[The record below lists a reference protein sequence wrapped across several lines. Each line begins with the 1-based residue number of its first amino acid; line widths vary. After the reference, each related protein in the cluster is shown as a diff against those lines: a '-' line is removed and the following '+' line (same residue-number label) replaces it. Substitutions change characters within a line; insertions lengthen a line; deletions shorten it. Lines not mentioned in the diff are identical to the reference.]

1 MKTLCLDSAHKY
13 LVIGLYENDRMIC
26 GTANLSWKR
35 QSETIFPELMRLM
48 KEAGW
53 DSDDV
58 DEVVITDG
66 PGSYTGVRIA
76 MCVAKVLCT
85 RKHIPLNAVSTLQLY
100 AGVHERAFVML
111 DARSQRAY
119 TGALQGG
126 KFVEE
131 EQILT
136 LDEIRLLLNQADY
149 QLFGDCELI
158 DLKAKEPK
166 FLENFIA
173 LRPFYR
179 KIENVHTL
187 TPRYLKESDAYKV
200 KP

>member
-85 RKHIPLNAVSTLQLY
+85 RKHIPLYAVSTLQLY
-100 AGVHERAFVML
+100 AGVH
-111 DARSQRAY
+111 
-119 TGALQGG
+119 
-126 KFVEE
+126 
-131 EQILT
+131 
-136 LDEIRLLLNQADY
+136 
-149 QLFGDCELI
+149 
-158 DLKAKEPK
+158 
-166 FLENFIA
+166 
-173 LRPFYR
+173 
-179 KIENVHTL
+179 
-187 TPRYLKESDAYKV
+187 
-200 KP
+200 

>member
-13 LVIGLYENDRMIC
+13 LVIGLYENDQLIC
-26 GTANLSWKR
+26 GTANLSWKK

-48 KEAGW
+48 KDAGW

-85 RKHIPLNAVSTLQLY
+85 RKHIPLYAISTLQLY
-100 AGVHERAFVML
+100 AGLNEHAFVML
-111 DARSQRAY
+111 DARSKRAY
-119 TGALQGG
+119 TGCLNAGT
-126 KFVEE
+126 FVEE

-136 LDEIRLLLNQADY
+136 LDEIRERVNSEEY
-149 QLFGDCELI
+149 MLFGDCELI
-158 DLKAKEPK
+158 EQTAEEAVFLK
-166 FLENFIA
+166 NFIA
-173 LRPFYR
+173 LRPYYR
-179 KIENVHTL
+179 RIENVHTL

>member
-1 MKTLCLDSAHKY
+1 MRTLCLDSAHKH
-13 LVIGLYENDRMIC
+13 LIIGLYENDRLIC
-26 GTANLSWKR
+26 GTVNMCWKR

-48 KEAGW
+48 QEANW

-85 RKHIPLNAVSTLQLY
+85 RKHLPLYAISTLQLY
-100 AGVHERAFVML
+100 AGAAEHALVML
-111 DARSQRAY
+111 DARSSRAY
-119 TGALQGG
+119 VGFLHMGTFE
-126 KFVEE
+126 KE

-136 LDEIRLLLNQADY
+136 LDEVKKEIEDKNYRIY
-149 QLFGDCELI
+149 GDCELI
-158 DLKAKEPK
+158 DKAAVPAD
-166 FLENFIA
+166 FLHNFIA
-173 LRPFYR
+173 LRPQYR
-179 KIENVHTL
+179 KIENIHTL
-187 TPRYLKESDAYKV
+187 TPRYLKEADAYKV

>member
-85 RKHIPLNAVSTLQLY
+85 RKHIPLYAVSTLQLY

-166 FLENFIA
+166 FLENLFKGVGCI
-173 LRPFYR
+173 
-179 KIENVHTL
+179 
-187 TPRYLKESDAYKV
+187 
-200 KP
+200 

>member
-1 MKTLCLDSAHKY
+1 
-13 LVIGLYENDRMIC
+13 
-26 GTANLSWKR
+26 
-35 QSETIFPELMRLM
+35 MRCEGFM
-48 KEAGW
+48 
-53 DSDDV
+53 
-58 DEVVITDG
+58 
-66 PGSYTGVRIA
+66 YQ
-76 MCVAKVLCT
+76 
-85 RKHIPLNAVSTLQLY
+85 KHIPLYAVSTLQLY

-179 KIENVHTL
+179 KI
-187 TPRYLKESDAYKV
+187 
-200 KP
+200 

>member
-13 LVIGLYENDRMIC
+13 LIIGLYENDSLVC
-26 GTANLSWKR
+26 GTANVSWKK

-48 KEAGW
+48 QEAGW

-85 RKHIPLNAVSTLQLY
+85 RKHIPLYAISTLQLY
-100 AGVHERAFVML
+100 AGPTDNAFVML
-111 DARSQRAY
+111 DARSNRAY
-119 TGALQGG
+119 TGELCGG
-126 KFVEE
+126 SFKTK

-136 LDEIRLLLNQADY
+136 LDEIRERLDDKKY
-149 QLFGDCELI
+149 VLFGDCELI
-158 DLKAKEPK
+158 DREAEEAAFLK
-166 FLENFIA
+166 NFIA
-173 LRPFYR
+173 LRPYYR
-179 KIENVHTL
+179 KVENIHTL
-187 TPRYLKESDAYKV
+187 TPRYLKEADAYKV

>member
-13 LVIGLYENDRMIC
+13 LVIGLYEDDCMIC
-26 GTANLSWKR
+26 GTANLSWKK

-48 KEAGW
+48 QEAGW

-85 RKHIPLNAVSTLQLY
+85 RKHIPLYAVSTLQIY
-100 AGVHERAFVML
+100 AGVHEHAFVML

-131 EQILT
+131 EKILT
-136 LDEIRLLLNQADY
+136 LDEIRMLVEQSDY

-158 DLKAKEPK
+158 DQRRVKHS
-166 FLENFIA
+166 FLRISSHCVRIIEK
-173 LRPFYR
+173 LRMYIR
-179 KIENVHTL
+179 
-187 TPRYLKESDAYKV
+187 
-200 KP
+200 